1 MRPPSLRLTYASTA
15 FQKNVISCF
24 GGQLPWLMFNED
36 GVPFFEHRDEAGRET
51 CILSRKV
58 ENLAEIPRGESLRLL
73 EGWLR
78 LQTLAMDPNLDAV
91 QAGMMSTFMLP
102 DPSRDMR
109 NYRIYE
115 APTAGHG
122 IRLHVLWG
130 FTTKTNPRSAILA
143 EYAICQLL
151 DTEPEQLAA
160 LARQE
165 CDAQV
170 YDNWASAVEMS
181 A

>member
-1 MRPPSLRLTYASTA
+1 MRPPSLRLTYASSA
-15 FQKNVISCF
+15 FQKNVVGCF

-36 GVPFFEHRDEAGRET
+36 GVPFFEYRDEAGRET
-51 CILSRKV
+51 CILSRRV
-58 ENLAEIPRGESLRLL
+58 ANLAEIPRTESLRLL

-78 LQTLAMDPNLDAV
+78 LQTLAMNPNLDPI

-109 NYRIYE
+109 QYRIIE
-115 APTAGHG
+115 GHAGRNT
-122 IRLHVLWG
+122 RLHVLWG

-143 EYAICQLL
+143 ELAICKLL
-151 DTEPEQLAA
+151 GVETDVLAMVA
-160 LARQE
+160 EQE